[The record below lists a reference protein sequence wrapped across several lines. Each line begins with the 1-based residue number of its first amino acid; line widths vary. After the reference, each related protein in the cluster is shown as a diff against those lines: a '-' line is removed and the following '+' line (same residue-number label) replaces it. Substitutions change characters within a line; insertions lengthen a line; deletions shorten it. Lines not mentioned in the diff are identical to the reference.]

1 MKKYKILIE
10 YYNKTQENEVIEL
23 QTDRLQWSM
32 DQYQRNRDPFQWKLV
47 K

>member
-1 MKKYKILIE
+1 MKEYKILIE
-10 YYNKTQENEVIEL
+10 YYNKIQESEVIEL

-32 DQYQRNRDPFQWKLV
+32 DQYQRNRDPFQWKLI

>member
-10 YYNKTQENEVIEL
+10 YCNKAHGSEEIEL
-23 QTDRLQWSM
+23 KTNRLQWSM
-32 DQYQRNRDPFQWKLV
+32 DQYQRNRYPFEWKLL